1 MLTIKNIEYLK
12 GQELNDWKVLDAGQD
27 LRAELGKNIY
37 LLTFARLDKG
47 VLQDDRAG
55 VIIDRNINPLL
66 KGYHIKIVYESWD
79 YEIDTIVWPAVNIRD
94 KDVFFGRILYKIN
107 EEYYKRKSNYQSKQN
122 LKKS

>member
-12 GQELNDWKVLDAGQD
+12 GKELNDWRILDAGKD

-37 LLTFARLDKG
+37 LLTFARIDKIG
-47 VLQDDRAG
+47 VMQDDRAG

-79 YEIDTIVWPAVNIRD
+79 YEIHTTTWPALTIKG
-94 KDVFFGRILYKIN
+94 KDAFFGMVMDKIN
-107 EEYYKRKSNYQSKQN
+107 DEYYKRNR
-122 LKKS
+122 

>member
-1 MLTIKNIEYLK
+1 MLTIQNIEYLK
-12 GQELNDWKVLDAGQD
+12 GKELNDWKVLDAGQD

-107 EEYYKRKSNYQSKQN
+107 EEYYKRK
-122 LKKS
+122 

>member
-47 VLQDDRAG
+47 VMQDDRAG
-55 VIIDRNINPLL
+55 VIIDRKINPLL

-94 KDVFFGRILYKIN
+94 KDAFFGRILYKIN
-107 EEYYKRKSNYQSKQN
+107 EEYYKRK
-122 LKKS
+122 

>member
-27 LRAELGKNIY
+27 LRAQLGKNIY
-37 LLTFARLDKG
+37 LLTFARLDNKG
-47 VLQDDRAG
+47 VMQDDRAG

-79 YEIDTIVWPAVNIRD
+79 YEIDTIVWPAVTIRD

-107 EEYYKRKSNYQSKQN
+107 EEYYKRK
-122 LKKS
+122 

>member
-12 GQELNDWKVLDAGQD
+12 GTELNDWKVLDAGVD
-27 LRAELGKNIY
+27 LRAKLGKNIY

-47 VLQDDRAG
+47 VMQDDRAG

-79 YEIDTIVWPAVNIRD
+79 YEIDTIVWNKENIMN
-94 KDVFFGRILYKIN
+94 KDAFFGRILYKIN
-107 EEYYKRKSNYQSKQN
+107 EEYYKRK
-122 LKKS
+122 